1 MMRRRRMSGLKV
13 IRWILLWILVG
24 VKTRMVEAA
33 EEEISARQE
42 MVLRIETLLAF
53 RLREESMAR
62 WKRRSACD
70 RGWRAGEH
78 WKKMK
83 SKQPRKGPKDL
94 QRK

>member
-1 MMRRRRMSGLKV
+1 MSGLKV
-13 IRWILLWILVG
+13 IQWILLWLLVG
-24 VKTRMVEAA
+24 VKTRMVEEA

-53 RLREESMAR
+53 RFREESVAR

-83 SKQPRKGPKDL
+83 KNSQGKDPRTCKENS
-94 QRK
+94 Q